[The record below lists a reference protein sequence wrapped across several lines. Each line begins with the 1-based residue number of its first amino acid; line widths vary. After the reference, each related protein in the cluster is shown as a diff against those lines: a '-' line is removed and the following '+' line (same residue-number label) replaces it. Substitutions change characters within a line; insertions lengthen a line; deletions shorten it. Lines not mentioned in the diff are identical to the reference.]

1 MDKSKFNRYLKERY
15 DDQVNWYRTKAAHNQ
30 KWAKRTQII
39 IIVFSIA
46 TVVFAAAGQQV
57 LTVFFSASGAAVL
70 ALSKYYKFDELWN
83 NYRTVRETLKKE
95 KYAYDYSV
103 GPYET
108 AADKEK
114 LFIERVEQV
123 ISKENT
129 EWVITTKEKIKQ
141 GR

>member
-1 MDKSKFNRYLKERY
+1 M
-15 DDQVNWYRTKAAHNQ
+15 
-30 KWAKRTQII
+30 
-39 IIVFSIA
+39 
-46 TVVFAAAGQQV
+46 
-57 LTVFFSASGAAVL
+57 L

-114 LFIERVEQV
+114 LFIERVEQE

-129 EWVITTKEKIKQ
+129 EWVITMKEKIKQ